1 MATQTRAK
9 VWLSAVV
16 GITAVALATATG
28 AGAAASFNPQT
39 RTGFISRG
47 EVMSAGGHGA
57 LVANPTIT
65 YQTTQAFTET
75 CTWSN
80 GVSVQAS
87 GSHFLF
93 LLFQAETRYAPGN
106 GNITG
111 YSISPSDILDG
122 ETTPIDD
129 RTLCFDVRA
138 AELGIPPDGSSVTQ
152 TYSFGPKIT
161 TLTYFGPTGAVALP
175 FHS

>member
-1 MATQTRAK
+1 MATQVRAK

-16 GITAVALATATG
+16 GMTVVALVTAAG

-47 EVMSAGGHGA
+47 EVMSSGGAGA
-57 LVANPTIT
+57 LVANPTIA
-65 YQTTQAFTET
+65 YQSTQAFTET

-106 GNITG
+106 GTITG
-111 YSISPSDILDG
+111 YSISPSDLIDG
-122 ETTPIDD
+122 ETNPTDD
-129 RTLCFDVRA
+129 RSLCFA
-138 AELGIPPDGSSVTQ
+138 ARGIPDDGSAITQ
-152 TYSFGPKIT
+152 SFSFGPRVT
-161 TLTYFGPTGAVALP
+161 TLTLFAPSGAVALP
-175 FHS
+175 FHA